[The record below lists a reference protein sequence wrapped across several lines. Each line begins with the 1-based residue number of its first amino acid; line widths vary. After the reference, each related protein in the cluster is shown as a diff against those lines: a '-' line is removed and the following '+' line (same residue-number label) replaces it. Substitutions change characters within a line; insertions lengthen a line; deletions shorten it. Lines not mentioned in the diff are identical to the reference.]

1 MDRSLINCRVNFDD
15 AYRLESPG
23 EFPYNSGML
32 KKILLT
38 VAILTLPLVVHSDD
52 MRRVSVVYHLDVE
65 IAGTSYPHVI
75 WEGRGP
81 LRYKWEKGEGRI
93 MGGDVPAMTQRCP
106 LPIPGYHA
114 VMLTLQGRPGA
125 IATVKFEGDDVVL
138 NGMALELDAYEV
150 LPLVGAMAL
159 PPPSG
164 RRSLL
169 HMSFPNLRMTS
180 GELTVEGQKTKGKID
195 SDTMSAEVVFST
207 VIPKTGNGDL
217 DQKLADK
224 TVIGKFR
231 IALQNPYQK

>member
-1 MDRSLINCRVNFDD
+1 
-15 AYRLESPG
+15 
-23 EFPYNSGML
+23 ML
-32 KKILLT
+32 LA
-38 VAILTLPLVVHSDD
+38 VPMVVQSDD
-52 MRRVSVVYHLDVE
+52 MRRVSVDYQLDVE
-65 IAGTSYPHVI
+65 IVGTSYPHIV

-114 VMLTLQGRPGA
+114 VMLTAQGRPGT
-125 IATVKFEGDDVVL
+125 IVTVKFDNEDVVL

-150 LPLVGAMAL
+150 LPLVGAMAV

-164 RRSLL
+164 RNSLIHL
-169 HMSFPNLRMTS
+169 NFPNLRMTS
-180 GELTVEGQKTKGKID
+180 GELMVDGKKIKGNID
-195 SDTMSAEVVFST
+195 SDTMSVEVVFTT
-207 VIPKTGNGDL
+207 VIPKTGNSEL
-217 DQKLADK
+217 DQQIAGK